1 MSAERTV
8 HVARPAPTPRRVAD
22 AVFPD
27 ADDVVA
33 RAPRAPPR
41 VVRAEHDTPHARLA
55 RHAIA
60 GIGCAFGARAEL
72 WRECGCAIVVTSR
85 LRLVVHSR
93 RTPRAPRTPHT
104 ARVVRVVLVAC
115 ALAEMSNVI
124 KNVPNLAGMRYRIVD
139 ASGEVLGRL
148 ASRVARAL
156 QGKDKPTYAPGAG
169 SGDVIV
175 VVNAADVALTGKK
188 MTDKK
193 YYRHTGYVGGLV
205 ERSARD
211 MFERDPTWV
220 FRKAVERM
228 LPRNVHARE
237 TMRKLRVFPGRE
249 HTFDETKLVR
259 MELEPRVLVKAPDAR
274 APEGMMAF
282 NPEAHARR
290 VALVEKSEAA
300 RKALGHRPS
309 A

>member
-1 MSAERTV
+1 M
-8 HVARPAPTPRRVAD
+8 RV
-22 AVFPD
+22 
-27 ADDVVA
+27 
-33 RAPRAPPR
+33 
-41 VVRAEHDTPHARLA
+41 
-55 RHAIA
+55 
-60 GIGCAFGARAEL
+60 GARA
-72 WRECGCAIVVTSR
+72 RECGCAIVISR

-93 RTPRAPRTPHT
+93 VTPRAPRTPHT
-104 ARVVRVVLVAC
+104 ARVVLVVLVVC

-259 MELEPRVLVKAPDAR
+259 MELEPRVLVKAPDTR

-300 RKALGHRPS
+300 RKALGHRPR